1 MGGGALKHEEEE
13 EEDDDDD
20 VDFNLGG
27 DTGSTSMA
35 HNMPMKEEPQEPA
48 YEEPQSPGQY
58 GSVHKASAKDEG

>member
-1 MGGGALKHEEEE
+1 MKQEEEE

-35 HNMPMKEEPQEPA
+35 HNMPKEEPPQELQEPA
-48 YEEPQSPGQY
+48 YEEPRSPGQY